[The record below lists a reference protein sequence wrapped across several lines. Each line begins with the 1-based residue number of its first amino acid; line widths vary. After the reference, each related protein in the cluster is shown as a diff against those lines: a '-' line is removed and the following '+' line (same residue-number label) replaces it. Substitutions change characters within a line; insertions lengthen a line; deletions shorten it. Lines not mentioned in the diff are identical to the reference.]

1 MQTFPFSSATHSYV
15 FHMKVSTCKASHYST
30 PPRPAPPA
38 HTWKGYSWAMLE
50 FVLAKAALPCAR
62 AALKGNA
69 SLHATMC
76 KSSRDPTHC
85 CQRVLLQLQLWLRL
99 RLPLRLR
106 QQQQRAQ
113 AGATAWL
120 YTLMQFSVKLQPG
133 VYFTR
138 LLSAPFLR
146 PQSRCCCCC
155 CWLA

>member
-1 MQTFPFSSATHSYV
+1 MQTFPFSPATHSYV
-15 FHMKVSTCKASHYST
+15 FHMKVSTCKASHYLT
-30 PPRPAPPA
+30 PPPAA

-99 RLPLRLR
+99 PVRLRLR

-138 LLSAPFLR
+138 LLSASFLR
-146 PQSRCCCCC
+146 PQSRCCC
-155 CWLA
+155 WLA